1 MSKFNASDWK
11 VILKII
17 ISIATTILGAFGAQQ
32 EFGDGK

>member
-17 ISIATTILGAFGAQQ
+17 IAIATTILGAFGAQQ
-32 EFGDGK
+32 DFSNGK